1 MGFKKYS
8 KYEKQRVTERERLL
22 KEIQQVIAGEAAAV
36 SEEGYQDVELVRAI
50 NDLSM
55 EMKRRCNEPTLRL
68 NQALSTSTSDTIIN
82 DMLSAVST
90 QTESIHH
97 MRESS
102 SRLVESGNSI
112 SGVVEDMKHFVDC
125 AVDSS
130 QTGVTNLSLSVDSV
144 TRSVA
149 EIGAINSLVQEF
161 QDKILKIRE
170 IANLVKE
177 VASKSNLLALNA
189 AIEAARAGM
198 AGRGFAVVADEVR
211 VLSENTTASAE
222 EISKYVDEL
231 QGSIENLVSQIGD
244 TSENLSKETAVVERS
259 VEDIRDINEQM
270 KTINEKIAN
279 ICSYVELQSDETGRF
294 AQSIQEMENSYDEL
308 QKSCGDAG
316 RFLFTTILSVDKIRG
331 ALARDVACLST
342 QQWLETFKVDHT
354 IYTWRLHN
362 AVSKNEELVFSSVQN
377 AQGCKLGK
385 WLENVQ
391 NPAIKELPSY
401 KDVYRYHL
409 ELHKKGV
416 ACYNEIQ
423 EGRLAEASK
432 RAKEADMVLKQMLDA
447 IHALQNSVS
456 KEGTS

>member
-1 MGFKKYS
+1 MEFVKQNKH
-8 KYEKQRVTERERLL
+8 EKQRAAERERLL
-22 KEIQQVIAGEAAAV
+22 QEIHQVIAGEAVTV

-50 NDLSM
+50 NELSM

-90 QTESIHH
+90 QTESINH

-102 SRLVESGNSI
+102 SRLMESGNSI
-112 SGVVEDMKHFVDC
+112 SGVVEDIKHFVDC

-130 QTGVTNLSLSVDSV
+130 NAGVTNLSLSVNSV

-149 EIGAINSLVQEF
+149 EIGAINSLVLAF
-161 QDKILKIRE
+161 HDKILKIRE
-170 IANLVKE
+170 IADLVKA

-189 AIEAARAGM
+189 AIEAARAGV

-211 VLSENTTASAE
+211 VLAENTTASAE

-231 QGSIENLVSQIGD
+231 QGSIEGLVSQIGD
-244 TSENLSKETAVVERS
+244 TSENLSKETAVVGRS

-270 KTINEKIAN
+270 KIINEKIMN
-279 ICSYVELQSDETGRF
+279 ICSYVEQQSDETGRF
-294 AQSIQEMENSYDEL
+294 AQSIQQMENSYAEL

-331 ALARDVACLST
+331 ALARDAACLST
-342 QQWLETFKVDHT
+342 QQWLETFMVDHT
-354 IYTWRLHN
+354 IYAWRLHN

-385 WLENVQ
+385 WMANVQ
-391 NPAIKELPSY
+391 DPAIKELPAY

-423 EGRLAEASK
+423 EGCFEEASK
-432 RAKEADMVLKQMLDA
+432 RAKEADVILKQMLDA
-447 IHALQNSVS
+447 IHLLQKSPLLQ
-456 KEGTS
+456 

>member
-1 MGFKKYS
+1 MEFVKQNKH
-8 KYEKQRVTERERLL
+8 EKQRAAERERLL
-22 KEIQQVIAGEAAAV
+22 QEIHQVIAGEAVTV

-50 NDLSM
+50 NELSM

-90 QTESIHH
+90 QTESINH

-102 SRLVESGNSI
+102 SRLMESGNSI
-112 SGVVEDMKHFVDC
+112 SGVVEDIKHFVDC

-130 QTGVTNLSLSVDSV
+130 NAGVTNLSLSVNSV

-149 EIGAINSLVQEF
+149 EIGAINSLVLAF
-161 QDKILKIRE
+161 HDKILKIRE
-170 IANLVKE
+170 IADLVKA

-189 AIEAARAGM
+189 AIEAARAGV

-211 VLSENTTASAE
+211 VLAENTTASAE

-231 QGSIENLVSQIGD
+231 QGSIEGLVSQIGD
-244 TSENLSKETAVVERS
+244 TSENLSKETAVVGRS

-270 KTINEKIAN
+270 KIINEKIMN
-279 ICSYVELQSDETGRF
+279 ICSYVEQQSDETGRF
-294 AQSIQEMENSYDEL
+294 AQSIQQMENSYAEL

-342 QQWLETFKVDHT
+342 QQWLETFMVDHT
-354 IYTWRLHN
+354 IYVWRLHN

-385 WLENVQ
+385 WMANVQ
-391 NPAIKELPSY
+391 DPAIKELPAY

-423 EGRLAEASK
+423 EGCFEEASK
-432 RAKEADMVLKQMLDA
+432 RAKEADVILKQMLDA
-447 IHALQNSVS
+447 IHLLQKSPLLQ
-456 KEGTS
+456 

>member
-1 MGFKKYS
+1 MEFRKYKKQ
-8 KYEKQRVTERERLL
+8 EKQCVTERERLL
-22 KEIQQVIAGEAAAV
+22 KEIQLVIAGEAAAV
-36 SEEGYQDVELVRAI
+36 SEEGYQDVELVQAI
-50 NDLSM
+50 NDLAM

-90 QTESIHH
+90 QTESIYH

-102 SRLVESGNSI
+102 FRLMESGNSI
-112 SGVVEDMKHFVDC
+112 SDVVEDMKHFVDC

-170 IANLVKE
+170 IADLVKA

-231 QGSIENLVSQIGD
+231 QGSIESLVSQIGD

-279 ICSYVELQSDETGRF
+279 ICFYVELQSDETGRF
-294 AQSIQEMENSYDEL
+294 AQSIEEMENSYDEL
-308 QKSCGDAG
+308 QKSCEDAG

-385 WLENVQ
+385 WLANIQDPV
-391 NPAIKELPSY
+391 IKEIPAY

-423 EGRLAEASK
+423 EGRLDEAAK
-432 RAKEADMVLKQMLDA
+432 RAKEADIVLKQMLDA
-447 IHALQNSVS
+447 IHTLQNNVS

>member
-1 MGFKKYS
+1 MAFIKLNKQ
-8 KYEKQRVTERERLL
+8 EKQRITERERLL
-22 KEIQQVIAGEAAAV
+22 QEIRQVIAGEAAMV

-50 NDLSM
+50 NELSM
-55 EMKRRCNEPTLRL
+55 EMKIRCNEPTLRL
-68 NQALSTSTSDTIIN
+68 NRALSTSTSDTIIN
-82 DMLSAVST
+82 DMLSAVSS
-90 QTESIHH
+90 QTESIDN

-102 SRLVESGNSI
+102 LRLVESGNSI
-112 SGVVEDMKHFVDC
+112 SGVVEDIKHFVDC

-130 QTGVTNLSLSVDSV
+130 NTGVENLSLSVDSV

-149 EIGAINSLVQEF
+149 EISEINGLVLAF

-170 IANLVKE
+170 IADLVKA
-177 VASKSNLLALNA
+177 VAAKSNLLALNA

-211 VLSENTTASAE
+211 VLAENTTASAE

-231 QGSIENLVSQIGD
+231 QESIEGLVSQIGD

-270 KTINEKIAN
+270 KVINDKIMN
-279 ICSYVELQSDETGRF
+279 ICSYVEQQSNETGRF
-294 AQSIQEMENSYDEL
+294 SQSIQEMENSYSEL

-316 RFLFTTILSVDKIRG
+316 KFLFTTILSVDKIRG

-342 QQWLETFKVDHT
+342 QQWLETFEVDHT

-362 AVSKNEELVFSSVQN
+362 AVSKNEELVFNNVKN
-377 AQGCKLGK
+377 AEGCKLGK
-385 WLENVQ
+385 WLANVQ
-391 NPAIKELPSY
+391 DPAVKALPAY

-416 ACYNEIQ
+416 ECYNEIQ
-423 EGRLAEASK
+423 EGRLDEASR
-432 RAKEADMVLKQMLDA
+432 RAKEANGILKQMLDA
-447 IHALQNSVS
+447 IHILQ
-456 KEGTS
+456 KHPLLQ

>member
-1 MGFKKYS
+1 MVEFGKQSKHKK
-8 KYEKQRVTERERLL
+8 KQVVERERLL
-22 KEIQQVIAGEAAAV
+22 QEIRQVIAGEATLV

-50 NDLSM
+50 NELAM
-55 EMKRRCNEPTLRL
+55 EMKIRCNEPTLRL
-68 NQALSTSTSDTIIN
+68 NRALSTSTSDTIIN
-82 DMLSAVST
+82 DMLSAVSS
-90 QTESIHH
+90 QTESINH

-102 SRLVESGNSI
+102 SHLVDSGNSI
-112 SGVVEDMKHFVDC
+112 SGVVEDIKHFVDY

-130 QTGVTNLSLSVDSV
+130 NAGVANLTLSVDSV

-149 EIGAINSLVQEF
+149 EIGTVNSLVLEF

-170 IANLVKE
+170 IADLVKA

-189 AIEAARAGM
+189 AIEAARAGV

-211 VLSENTTASAE
+211 VLAENTTASAD

-231 QGSIENLVSQIGD
+231 QGSIEGLVSKIED
-244 TSENLSKETAVVERS
+244 TSENLSKETAVVRGS
-259 VEDIRDINEQM
+259 VEDIRNINEQM
-270 KTINEKIAN
+270 KVINDKIVN
-279 ICSYVELQSDETGRF
+279 ICSYVEQQSNETDRF
-294 AQSIQEMENSYDEL
+294 AQSIEAMENSYAEL
-308 QKSCGDAG
+308 KKSCGDAG

-342 QQWLETFKVDHT
+342 QQWLETFVVDHT

-362 AVSKNEELVFSSVQN
+362 AVSKNEELVLSNVQN

-385 WLENVQ
+385 WLASVQ
-391 NPAIKELPSY
+391 DPAIKELPAY

-416 ACYNEIQ
+416 SCYNAIQ
-423 EGRLAEASK
+423 EGHYDEAS
-432 RAKEADMVLKQMLDA
+432 RHAKEADVILKQMLEA
-447 IHALQNSVS
+447 IHVLQ
-456 KEGTS
+456 KTPLLL